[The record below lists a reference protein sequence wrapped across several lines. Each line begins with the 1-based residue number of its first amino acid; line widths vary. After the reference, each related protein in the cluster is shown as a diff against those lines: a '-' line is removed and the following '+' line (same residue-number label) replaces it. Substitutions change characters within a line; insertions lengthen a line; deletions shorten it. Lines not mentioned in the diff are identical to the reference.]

1 MSKVLQEVSD
11 KASKELGMNLNGYKP
26 RVVQHDSDGMN
37 IIYFPP
43 NPVEERDIVFISCK
57 TTRSGIQIIGHNSGS
72 AYLINKMCRKMG
84 INMPTEWLKKY
95 KSRHQIISDYM
106 KSITIILGSTSDKP
120 IFDKCKSIFNEF
132 GIKYNTHIASA
143 HRTPEKVDEIVK
155 NSDSDVF
162 IAIAGLS
169 AALPGMM
176 TSKTTRPVIG
186 IPVESKLDGLDALLS
201 MVRMPPGIPVGV
213 VGIDRGENAAL
224 LAIQIL
230 SLQDENLKLKLKNY
244 REKMKE
250 SIRKADLEAKKW

>member
-1 MSKVLQEVSD
+1 
-11 KASKELGMNLNGYKP
+11 
-26 RVVQHDSDGMN
+26 
-37 IIYFPP
+37 
-43 NPVEERDIVFISCK
+43 
-57 TTRSGIQIIGHNSGS
+57 
-72 AYLINKMCRKMG
+72 
-84 INMPTEWLKKY
+84 
-95 KSRHQIISDYM
+95 M

-120 IFDKCKSIFNEF
+120 IFDKCKSILDEF

-169 AALPGMM
+169 AALPGMIA
-176 TSKTTRPVIG
+176 SKTTRPVIG

-201 MVRMPPGIPVGV
+201 MVQMPPGIPVGV